1 MKFAPLRRFFY
12 ELHLWL
18 GLVSGLILFVVC
30 LSGSL
35 YVFRNEAR
43 QLAAPEFF
51 NVAKVQEK
59 RLSADEIV
67 AKVEAARPGKKV
79 GSLTIPE
86 SPTRTVAVVLN
97 DAPSKGGR
105 GQGAGPGAGQG
116 QGKRQGPRDG
126 SGRGQGRGKGQGL
139 RDGSGIDKAPHNAG
153 QGAGPGK
160 GQGQG
165 KRQGPRDGSGRG
177 QGRGEGQGLR
187 DGSGID
193 KAPQNAGQGAGR
205 GNGQGGGKGG
215 QGGGGRRRGETV
227 YVDPYTGAIVG
238 EGATPVDE
246 FFGSVMRLH
255 RFLWLPTE
263 IGRPIVGVA
272 TRIYVVI
279 SLTGLLLWLPR
290 SAAAWRRKSTWKTAL
305 NVRVRRGGWPLVFDL
320 HNALGFYTLL
330 PALILALTGLCWS
343 FGWYRDAV
351 GAVLGEAPF
360 KAKREQ
366 PEALTPPDGSPR
378 PATLEELIARHNE
391 LDPGAGDVTISI
403 PQDESTATTIQK
415 GRVDGFFA
423 LAVKNKTQW
432 DRLDASV
439 VSVERYGKTVEVE
452 RFADKPFGA
461 KIASSIRALHLGE
474 ITGLSSKIFFFVVC
488 LIATSFPATGV
499 ALWANKLRARN
510 KKRQA
515 QTDGDA
521 ASKSAPKTDGDASS
535 NAADETPTEE
545 TV

>member
-51 NVAKVQEK
+51 NVATVQEK

-97 DAPSKGGR
+97 DAPSKGER
-105 GQGAGPGAGQG
+105 GQGAGPGKGQG

-126 SGRGQGRGKGQGL
+126 SGRGQGRGEGQGL
-139 RDGSGIDKAPHNAG
+139 RDGSGIDQAPHNAG

-187 DGSGID
+187 DGSGVD

-215 QGGGGRRRGETV
+215 GGKRRGETV
-227 YVDPYTGAIVG
+227 YVDPYTGEIVG

-272 TRIYVVI
+272 TIIYVVI

-290 SAAAWRRKSTWKTAL
+290 TAAAWRRKSTWKTAL

-320 HNALGFYTLL
+320 HNALGFYTLV

-343 FGWYRDAV
+343 FGWYRDAA
-351 GAVLGEAPF
+351 GSLLGEAPF
-360 KAKREQ
+360 KAKSEK
-366 PEALTPPDGSPR
+366 PEAIGLPDGSPQ
-378 PATLEELIARHNE
+378 PASLEDLIAKHNK
-391 LDPGAGDVTISI
+391 LDPGAGDVTISL
-403 PQDESTATTIQK
+403 PQDPETTATTIEK
-415 GRVDGFFA
+415 GPVGGFFA
-423 LAVKNKTQW
+423 LNVKNKTQW
-432 DRLDASV
+432 NRPDGTV
-439 VSVERYGKTVEVE
+439 VSVERYGKMVEVE

-499 ALWANKLRARN
+499 ALWVHKLRARN
-510 KKRQA
+510 KKEEAQA
-515 QTDGDA
+515 DA
-521 ASKSAPKTDGDASS
+521 ANAEKSPETDA
-535 NAADETPTEE
+535 NAEKQAE
-545 TV
+545 

>member
-30 LSGSL
+30 LSGTL

-51 NVAKVQEK
+51 NVATVQEK

-97 DAPSKGGR
+97 DAPSKGER
-105 GQGAGPGAGQG
+105 GQGPGVG

-126 SGRGQGRGKGQGL
+126 SGNGQGGGRGE
-139 RDGSGIDKAPHNAG
+139 
-153 QGAGPGK
+153 
-160 GQGQG
+160 GQG

-193 KAPQNAGQGAGR
+193 KAPHNAGQGAGR

-215 QGGGGRRRGETV
+215 QGGGGKRRGETV
-227 YVDPYTGAIVG
+227 YVDPYTGEIVG

-272 TRIYVVI
+272 TLIYVVI

-290 SAAAWRRKSTWKTAL
+290 TAAAWRRKSTWKTAL

-320 HNALGFYTLL
+320 HNALGFYTLV

-343 FGWYRDAV
+343 FGWYRDAA

-360 KAKREQ
+360 KAKSEK
-366 PEALTPPDGSPR
+366 PESLTPPDGSPR
-378 PATLEELIARHNE
+378 PATLEELIAKHNK

-439 VSVERYGKTVEVE
+439 VSVERYGQTVEVE

-499 ALWANKLRARN
+499 ALWAHKLRARN
-510 KKRQA
+510 KKRRA

-521 ASKSAPKTDGDASS
+521 ASKSDPKTDGDASS
-535 NAADETPTEE
+535 NAVDETPTEE

>member
-1 MKFAPLRRFFY
+1 MKFAILRDFFY
-12 ELHLWL
+12 RLHLWL
-18 GLVSGLILFVVC
+18 GLASGLILFVVC

-43 QLAAPEFF
+43 QLAAPELFY
-51 NVAKVQEK
+51 VEATADQ

-97 DAPSKGGR
+97 DAPKKGGA
-105 GQGAGPGAGQG
+105 GAQKGETKNSGEKAKKS
-116 QGKRQGPRDG
+116 GKIG
-126 SGRGQGRGKGQGL
+126 GK
-139 RDGSGIDKAPHNAG
+139 H
-153 QGAGPGK
+153 
-160 GQGQG
+160 
-165 KRQGPRDGSGRG
+165 
-177 QGRGEGQGLR
+177 RGEM
-187 DGSGID
+187 
-193 KAPQNAGQGAGR
+193 
-205 GNGQGGGKGG
+205 
-215 QGGGGRRRGETV
+215 V

-238 EGATPVDE
+238 KGATPVDE
-246 FFGSVMRLH
+246 FFGFLMKLH
-255 RFLWLPTE
+255 RWLCLPTE

-272 TRIYVVI
+272 TLIYVVLT
-279 SLTGLLLWLPR
+279 LTGLLLWLPR
-290 SAAAWRRKSTWKTAL
+290 TAAAWRRKSTWKTAL

-499 ALWANKLRARN
+499 ALWAHKLRARN
-510 KKRQA
+510 KKRRA

-521 ASKSAPKTDGDASS
+521 AS
-535 NAADETPTEE
+535 
-545 TV
+545 

>member
-30 LSGSL
+30 LSGTL
-35 YVFRNEAR
+35 YVFREEVR
-43 QLAAPEFF
+43 RLAAPEFF
-51 NVAKVQEK
+51 YVEASQTQ

-67 AKVEAARPGKKV
+67 AKVEAAKPGKKV

-97 DAPSKGGR
+97 DAASKNGR
-105 GQGAGPGAGQG
+105 GQGAG
-116 QGKRQGPRDG
+116 
-126 SGRGQGRGKGQGL
+126 RGE
-139 RDGSGIDKAPHNAG
+139 
-153 QGAGPGK
+153 
-160 GQGQG
+160 GQG

-187 DGSGID
+187 DGFGVD
-193 KAPQNAGQGAGR
+193 KTSHNAGQAAGR
-205 GNGQGGGKGG
+205 GNGKGGGK
-215 QGGGGRRRGETV
+215 RRGETV
-227 YVDPYTGAIVG
+227 YVDPYTGEIVG
-238 EGATPVDE
+238 EGKTSVDD
-246 FFGSVMRLH
+246 FFGFLMRLH
-255 RFLWLPTE
+255 RWLCLPTE

-272 TRIYVVI
+272 TIIYVVI

-290 SAAAWRRKSTWKTAL
+290 TAAAWRRKSTWKTAL

-320 HNALGFYTLL
+320 HNALGFYTLV

-360 KAKREQ
+360 KAKSEK
-366 PEALTPPDGSPR
+366 PEEIALPDGSSQ
-378 PATLEELIARHNE
+378 PASLETLIAKHNK
-391 LDPGAGDVTISI
+391 LDPGAGDVTISL
-403 PQDESTATTIQK
+403 PQDPETTATTIQK
-415 GRVDGFFA
+415 GPVGGFFA

-432 DRLDASV
+432 NRPDGTV

-461 KIASSIRALHLGE
+461 KIASSIKALHLGE
-474 ITGLSSKIFFFVVC
+474 IAGLSSKILAFVVC
-488 LIATSFPATGV
+488 LIATSFPASGV
-499 ALWANKLRARN
+499 ALWVGKLRARN
-510 KKRQA
+510 KKEQA
-515 QTDGDA
+515 QTDA
-521 ASKSAPKTDGDASS
+521 ANAEKSPETDS
-535 NAADETPTEE
+535 NAEKQAE
-545 TV
+545 

>member
-18 GLVSGLILFVVC
+18 GLVSGLILFIVC
-30 LSGSL
+30 LSGTL

-51 NVAKVQEK
+51 NVATVQEK

-97 DAPSKGGR
+97 DAPSKGER
-105 GQGAGPGAGQG
+105 GQGAG
-116 QGKRQGPRDG
+116 
-126 SGRGQGRGKGQGL
+126 KGQ
-139 RDGSGIDKAPHNAG
+139 
-153 QGAGPGK
+153 

-193 KAPQNAGQGAGR
+193 KAPHNAGQGAGR
-205 GNGQGGGKGG
+205 GNGKGG
-215 QGGGGRRRGETV
+215 QGGGGKRRGETV

-272 TRIYVVI
+272 TLIYVVLT
-279 SLTGLLLWLPR
+279 LTGLLLWLPR
-290 SAAAWRRKSTWKTAL
+290 TAAAWRRKSTWKTAL

-320 HNALGFYTLL
+320 HNALGFYTLV

-360 KAKREQ
+360 KAKSEK
-366 PEALTPPDGSPR
+366 PESLTPPDGSPR
-378 PATLEELIARHNE
+378 PATLEELIAKHNK
-391 LDPGAGDVTISI
+391 LDPGAGDVTILI

-499 ALWANKLRARN
+499 ALWAHKLRARG
-510 KKRQA
+510 KKRRA
-515 QTDGDA
+515 QTEGDTVSNA
-521 ASKSAPKTDGDASS
+521 DQETDDVASNADRKSADK
-535 NAADETPTEE
+535 TPTEE

>member
-51 NVAKVQEK
+51 NVATVQEK

-67 AKVEAARPGKKV
+67 AKVEAARPDKKV

-97 DAPSKGGR
+97 DAPSKGER
-105 GQGAGPGAGQG
+105 GQGPGV
-116 QGKRQGPRDG
+116 
-126 SGRGQGRGKGQGL
+126 
-139 RDGSGIDKAPHNAG
+139 
-153 QGAGPGK
+153 
-160 GQGQG
+160 GQG

-215 QGGGGRRRGETV
+215 QGGGGKRRGETV
-227 YVDPYTGAIVG
+227 YVDPYTGEIVG

-272 TRIYVVI
+272 TLIYVVLT
-279 SLTGLLLWLPR
+279 LTGLLLWLPR
-290 SAAAWRRKSTWKTAL
+290 TAAAWRRKATWKTAL

-360 KAKREQ
+360 KAKSEK
-366 PEALTPPDGSPR
+366 PESLTPPDGSPR

-439 VSVERYGKTVEVE
+439 VSVERYGQTVEVE

-510 KKRQA
+510 KKRRA
-515 QTDGDA
+515 QTDGDVA
-521 ASKSAPKTDGDASS
+521 EEASNQETPS
-535 NAADETPTEE
+535 ADETPTKE

>member
-30 LSGSL
+30 FSGSL

-43 QLAAPEFF
+43 QLAAPKFF
-51 NVAKVQEK
+51 YVEASADQ

-97 DAPSKGGR
+97 DAPSKGER
-105 GQGAGPGAGQG
+105 GQGPGV
-116 QGKRQGPRDG
+116 
-126 SGRGQGRGKGQGL
+126 
-139 RDGSGIDKAPHNAG
+139 
-153 QGAGPGK
+153 
-160 GQGQG
+160 GQG

-187 DGSGID
+187 DGSGVD

-215 QGGGGRRRGETV
+215 QGGRGKRRGETV
-227 YVDPYTGAIVG
+227 YVDPYTGEIVG
-238 EGATPVDE
+238 EGATSVDE
-246 FFGSVMRLH
+246 FFGFLMRLH
-255 RFLWLPTE
+255 RWLCLPTE

-272 TRIYVVI
+272 TLIYVVI

-290 SAAAWRRKSTWKTAL
+290 TAAAWRRKSTWKTAL

-320 HNALGFYTLL
+320 HNALGFYTLV

-343 FGWYRDAV
+343 FGWYRDAA

-360 KAKREQ
+360 KAKTEK

-378 PATLEELIARHNE
+378 PATLEELIAKHNK

-415 GRVDGFFA
+415 GRVDGFFV
-423 LAVKNKTQW
+423 LNVKNKTQW

-461 KIASSIRALHLGE
+461 KIASSIRGIHLGE
-474 ITGLSSKIFFFVVC
+474 ITGLSSKILAFLVC

-499 ALWANKLRARN
+499 ALWVRKLRARN
-510 KKRQA
+510 KKDEA
-515 QTDGDA
+515 IDA
-521 ASKSAPKTDGDASS
+521 ASSD
-535 NAADETPTEE
+535 AADGASAEE
-545 TV
+545 TSEATA

>member
-97 DAPSKGGR
+97 DAPSKGER
-105 GQGAGPGAGQG
+105 GQGAGPG
-116 QGKRQGPRDG
+116 K
-126 SGRGQGRGKGQGL
+126 
-139 RDGSGIDKAPHNAG
+139 
-153 QGAGPGK
+153 
-160 GQGQG
+160 G

-215 QGGGGRRRGETV
+215 GGKRRGETV
-227 YVDPYTGAIVG
+227 YVDPYTGEIVG

-272 TRIYVVI
+272 TIIYVVI

-290 SAAAWRRKSTWKTAL
+290 TAAAWRRKSTWKTAL

-320 HNALGFYTLL
+320 HNALGFYTLV

-360 KAKREQ
+360 KAKTEK
-366 PEALTPPDGSPR
+366 PETLTPPDGSPQ
-378 PATLEELIARHNE
+378 PATLEELIAKHNE

-499 ALWANKLRARN
+499 ALWAHKLRARN
-510 KKRQA
+510 KKRRA
-515 QTDGDA
+515 QTDGDVA
-521 ASKSAPKTDGDASS
+521 EEASNQETPS
-535 NAADETPTEE
+535 ADETPNQE

>member
-1 MKFAPLRRFFY
+1 MKFAPIRRFFY

-51 NVAKVQEK
+51 YVEATADQ

-97 DAPSKGGR
+97 DAPSKGER
-105 GQGAGPGAGQG
+105 
-116 QGKRQGPRDG
+116 
-126 SGRGQGRGKGQGL
+126 
-139 RDGSGIDKAPHNAG
+139 G

-215 QGGGGRRRGETV
+215 QGGGGKRRGETV
-227 YVDPYTGAIVG
+227 YVDPYTGEIVG
-238 EGATPVDE
+238 EGATPVDA
-246 FFGSVMRLH
+246 FFGFLMRLH
-255 RFLWLPTE
+255 RWLCLPTE

-272 TRIYVVI
+272 TLIYVVI

-290 SAAAWRRKSTWKTAL
+290 TAAAWRRKSTWKTAL

-320 HNALGFYTLL
+320 HNALGFYTLV

-343 FGWYRDAV
+343 FGWYRDAA

-360 KAKREQ
+360 KAKSEK
-366 PEALTPPDGSPR
+366 PESLTPPDGSPR
-378 PATLEELIARHNE
+378 PATLEELIAKHNE

-439 VSVERYGKTVEVE
+439 VSVERYGKMVEVE

-499 ALWANKLRARN
+499 ALWAHKLRARN
-510 KKRQA
+510 KKRRA

-521 ASKSAPKTDGDASS
+521 ASKKAQ
-535 NAADETPTEE
+535 NE
-545 TV
+545 

>member
-1 MKFAPLRRFFY
+1 MKFATLRDFFY
-12 ELHLWL
+12 RLHLWL

-43 QLAAPEFF
+43 QLAAPKFF
-51 NVAKVQEK
+51 YVEASADQ

-97 DAPSKGGR
+97 DAPSKGER
-105 GQGAGPGAGQG
+105 GQ
-116 QGKRQGPRDG
+116 D
-126 SGRGQGRGKGQGL
+126 
-139 RDGSGIDKAPHNAG
+139 
-153 QGAGPGK
+153 AGPGK

-205 GNGQGGGKGG
+205 GNSQGGGKGG
-215 QGGGGRRRGETV
+215 GGKRRGETV
-227 YVDPYTGAIVG
+227 YVDPYTGEIVG

-272 TRIYVVI
+272 TLIYVVI

-290 SAAAWRRKSTWKTAL
+290 TAAAWRRKSTWKTAL

-320 HNALGFYTLL
+320 HNALGFYSLL

-360 KAKREQ
+360 KAKSEK

-510 KKRQA
+510 KKRRA
-515 QTDGDA
+515 QTDGDVA
-521 ASKSAPKTDGDASS
+521 EEASNQETPS
-535 NAADETPTEE
+535 ADETPTKE

>member
-51 NVAKVQEK
+51 NVATVQEK

-97 DAPSKGGR
+97 DASSKGGR
-105 GQGAGPGAGQG
+105 
-116 QGKRQGPRDG
+116 
-126 SGRGQGRGKGQGL
+126 
-139 RDGSGIDKAPHNAG
+139 G

-205 GNGQGGGKGG
+205 GNGQGGGGK
-215 QGGGGRRRGETV
+215 RRGETV
-227 YVDPYTGAIVG
+227 YVDPYNG
-238 EGATPVDE
+238 EILGGKTPVDE
-246 FFGSVMRLH
+246 FFGFLMRLH
-255 RFLWLPTE
+255 RWLCLPTE

-272 TRIYVVI
+272 TLIYVVLT
-279 SLTGLLLWLPR
+279 LTGLLLWLPR
-290 SAAAWRRKSTWKTAL
+290 TAAAWRRKSTWKTAL

-360 KAKREQ
+360 KAKTEK
-366 PEALTPPDGSPR
+366 PESLTPPDGSPR
-378 PATLEELIARHNE
+378 PATLEELIAKHNK
-391 LDPGAGDVTISI
+391 LDPGPGDVTISI

-521 ASKSAPKTDGDASS
+521 AEEASNQETPS
-535 NAADETPTEE
+535 VDETPTKE

>member
-1 MKFAPLRRFFY
+1 MKFATLRDFFY
-12 ELHLWL
+12 RLHLWL

-43 QLAAPEFF
+43 QLAAPKFF
-51 NVAKVQEK
+51 YVEASADQ

-97 DAPSKGGR
+97 DAPSKGER
-105 GQGAGPGAGQG
+105 GQGPGV
-116 QGKRQGPRDG
+116 
-126 SGRGQGRGKGQGL
+126 
-139 RDGSGIDKAPHNAG
+139 
-153 QGAGPGK
+153 
-160 GQGQG
+160 GQG

-205 GNGQGGGKGG
+205 GNSQGGGKGG
-215 QGGGGRRRGETV
+215 GGKRRGETV
-227 YVDPYTGAIVG
+227 YVDPYTGEIVG

-246 FFGSVMRLH
+246 FFGFLMRLH
-255 RFLWLPTE
+255 RWLCLPTE

-272 TRIYVVI
+272 TLIYVVLT
-279 SLTGLLLWLPR
+279 LTGLLLWLPR
-290 SAAAWRRKSTWKTAL
+290 TAAAWRRKATWKTAL

-360 KAKREQ
+360 KAKSEK
-366 PEALTPPDGSPR
+366 PESLTPPDGSPR
-378 PATLEELIARHNE
+378 PATLEELIAKHNE

-439 VSVERYGKTVEVE
+439 VSVERYGQTVEVE

-499 ALWANKLRARN
+499 ALWAHKLRARN

-521 ASKSAPKTDGDASS
+521 ASNSNRETGDAAS
-535 NAADETPTEE
+535 NADRKSADETPTDE

>member
-1 MKFAPLRRFFY
+1 MKFATLRDFFY
-12 ELHLWL
+12 RLHLWL
-18 GLVSGLILFVVC
+18 GLASGLILFVVC

-35 YVFRNEAR
+35 YVFREEAR
-43 QLAAPEFF
+43 RLVAPELFY
-51 NVAKVQEK
+51 VEASADQ

-67 AKVEAARPGKKV
+67 AKVEAARPDKKV

-97 DAPSKGGR
+97 DAPSKEGR
-105 GQGAGPGAGQG
+105 GQGPGA
-116 QGKRQGPRDG
+116 
-126 SGRGQGRGKGQGL
+126 
-139 RDGSGIDKAPHNAG
+139 
-153 QGAGPGK
+153 

-193 KAPQNAGQGAGR
+193 KAPHNAGQGAGR

-238 EGATPVDE
+238 EGATSVDE
-246 FFGSVMRLH
+246 FFGFLMRLH
-255 RFLWLPTE
+255 RFLCLPTE

-272 TRIYVVI
+272 TLIYVVLT
-279 SLTGLLLWLPR
+279 LTGLLLWLPR
-290 SAAAWRRKSTWKTAL
+290 TAAAWRRKATWKLAF
-305 NVRVRRGGWPLVFDL
+305 NVRFRRGGWPLVFDL

-366 PEALTPPDGSPR
+366 PESLTPPDGSPR
-378 PATLEELIARHNE
+378 PATLEELIAKHNE

-461 KIASSIRALHLGE
+461 KIASSIKALHLGE

-499 ALWANKLRARN
+499 ALWAHKLRARN
-510 KKRQA
+510 KKRRA

-521 ASKSAPKTDGDASS
+521 ASKSDPKTDGDAAS
-535 NAADETPTEE
+535 NADRKSVDKTPTE
-545 TV
+545 

>member
-1 MKFAPLRRFFY
+1 MKFATLRDFFY
-12 ELHLWL
+12 RLHLWL

-43 QLAAPEFF
+43 QLAAPKFF
-51 NVAKVQEK
+51 YVEASADQ

-97 DAPSKGGR
+97 DAPSKGER
-105 GQGAGPGAGQG
+105 GQ
-116 QGKRQGPRDG
+116 D
-126 SGRGQGRGKGQGL
+126 
-139 RDGSGIDKAPHNAG
+139 
-153 QGAGPGK
+153 AGPGK

-205 GNGQGGGKGG
+205 GNSQGGGKGG
-215 QGGGGRRRGETV
+215 GGKRRGETV
-227 YVDPYTGAIVG
+227 YVDPYTGEIVG

-246 FFGSVMRLH
+246 FFGFLMRLH
-255 RFLWLPTE
+255 RWLCLPTE

-272 TRIYVVI
+272 TLIYVVLT
-279 SLTGLLLWLPR
+279 LTGLLLWLPR
-290 SAAAWRRKSTWKTAL
+290 TAAAWRRKATWKTAL

-360 KAKREQ
+360 KAKSEK
-366 PEALTPPDGSPR
+366 PESLTPPDGSPR
-378 PATLEELIARHNE
+378 PATLEELIAKHNE

-439 VSVERYGKTVEVE
+439 VSVERYGQTVEVE

-499 ALWANKLRARN
+499 ALWAHKLRARN

-521 ASKSAPKTDGDASS
+521 ASNSNRETGDAAS
-535 NAADETPTEE
+535 NADRKSADETPTDE

>member
-1 MKFAPLRRFFY
+1 MQFASLRRFFY
-12 ELHLWL
+12 QLHLWL
-18 GLVSGLILFVVC
+18 GVVSGLILFVVC

-35 YVFRNEAR
+35 YVFREEVRRAV
-43 QLAAPEFF
+43 APEQFY
-51 NVAKVQEK
+51 VEASAEQ
-59 RLSADEIV
+59 RLSADELV
-67 AKVEAARPGKKV
+67 AKVEAAKPGKKV
-79 GSLTIPE
+79 GSLTLPE

-97 DAPSKGGR
+97 DAPKKDEKG
-105 GQGAGPGAGQG
+105 P
-116 QGKRQGPRDG
+116 K
-126 SGRGQGRGKGQGL
+126 
-139 RDGSGIDKAPHNAG
+139 
-153 QGAGPGK
+153 
-160 GQGQG
+160 
-165 KRQGPRDGSGRG
+165 
-177 QGRGEGQGLR
+177 GEGQREGK
-187 DGSGID
+187 GGE
-193 KAPQNAGQGAGR
+193 KGGAKPEKGGEKAGQKPQDAGK
-205 GNGQGGGKGG
+205 GGGKP
-215 QGGGGRRRGETV
+215 QGGKPRGEMI
-227 YVDPYTGAIVG
+227 YVNPYTGEIVG
-238 EGATPVDE
+238 DGKTSVDE
-246 FFGSVMRLH
+246 FFGFLMKLH
-255 RFLWLPTE
+255 RWLCLPTE

-272 TRIYVVI
+272 TIIYVVI

-290 SAAAWRRKSTWKTAL
+290 TAAAWSRKSTWKTAL

-360 KAKREQ
+360 KAKSEK
-366 PEALTPPDGSPR
+366 PESLTPPDGSPR
-378 PATLEELIARHNE
+378 PATLEELIAKHNK

-499 ALWANKLRARN
+499 ALWAHKLRARN
-510 KKRQA
+510 KKRRA
-515 QTDGDA
+515 QTEGDA

-535 NAADETPTEE
+535 NAVDETPTEE

>member
-18 GLVSGLILFVVC
+18 GLASGLILFVVC

-51 NVAKVQEK
+51 YVEATADQ

-97 DAPSKGGR
+97 DAPSKGER
-105 GQGAGPGAGQG
+105 
-116 QGKRQGPRDG
+116 
-126 SGRGQGRGKGQGL
+126 
-139 RDGSGIDKAPHNAG
+139 G

-215 QGGGGRRRGETV
+215 QGGGGKRRGETI

-238 EGATPVDE
+238 EGATPVDA
-246 FFGSVMRLH
+246 FFGFLMRLH
-255 RFLWLPTE
+255 RWLCLPTE

-272 TRIYVVI
+272 TLIYVVI

-290 SAAAWRRKSTWKTAL
+290 TAAAWRRKSTWKTAL

-320 HNALGFYTLL
+320 HNALGFYTLV

-343 FGWYRDAV
+343 FGWYRDAA

-360 KAKREQ
+360 KAKSEK
-366 PEALTPPDGSPR
+366 PESLTPPDGSPR
-378 PATLEELIARHNE
+378 PATLEELIAKHNE

-439 VSVERYGKTVEVE
+439 VSVERYGQMVEVE

-499 ALWANKLRARN
+499 ALWTHKLRARN
-510 KKRQA
+510 KKRRA

-521 ASKSAPKTDGDASS
+521 ASKSDPKTDGDASS
-535 NAADETPTEE
+535 NAVDETPTEE

>member
-12 ELHLWL
+12 EHHLWL
-18 GLVSGLILFVVC
+18 GLGSGLIHLVVC

-97 DAPSKGGR
+97 DAPSKGER
-105 GQGAGPGAGQG
+105 GQGAGPG
-116 QGKRQGPRDG
+116 K
-126 SGRGQGRGKGQGL
+126 
-139 RDGSGIDKAPHNAG
+139 
-153 QGAGPGK
+153 
-160 GQGQG
+160 G

-215 QGGGGRRRGETV
+215 GGRRRGETV
-227 YVDPYTGAIVG
+227 YVDPYTGEIVG

-272 TRIYVVI
+272 TLIYVVI

-320 HNALGFYTLL
+320 HNALGFYTLV

-343 FGWYRDAV
+343 FGWYRDAA
-351 GAVLGEAPF
+351 GAVLGEAPY
-360 KAKREQ
+360 KAKSEK
-366 PEALTPPDGSPR
+366 PDSLTPPDGSPR
-378 PATLEELIARHNE
+378 PATLEELIAKHNE

-499 ALWANKLRARN
+499 ALWAHKLRARN
-510 KKRQA
+510 KKRRA
-515 QTDGDA
+515 QTDGDVA
-521 ASKSAPKTDGDASS
+521 EEASNQETPS
-535 NAADETPTEE
+535 ADETPNQE

>member
-51 NVAKVQEK
+51 NVATVQEK

-97 DAPSKGGR
+97 DAPSKGER
-105 GQGAGPGAGQG
+105 GQGPGVG

-126 SGRGQGRGKGQGL
+126 SGNGQG
-139 RDGSGIDKAPHNAG
+139 
-153 QGAGPGK
+153 PGV
-160 GQGQG
+160 GQG

-215 QGGGGRRRGETV
+215 QGGGGKRRGETV
-227 YVDPYTGAIVG
+227 YVDPYTGEIVG

-272 TRIYVVI
+272 TLIYVVI

-290 SAAAWRRKSTWKTAL
+290 TAAAWRRKSTWKTAL

-320 HNALGFYTLL
+320 HNALGFYTLI

-360 KAKREQ
+360 KAKSEK
-366 PEALTPPDGSPR
+366 PETLTPPDGSPQ
-378 PATLEELIARHNE
+378 PATLEELIAKHNK
-391 LDPGAGDVTISI
+391 LDPGPGDVTISI

-439 VSVERYGKTVEVE
+439 VSVERYGQTVEVE

-499 ALWANKLRARN
+499 ALWAHKLRARN

-515 QTDGDA
+515 QADGDA
-521 ASKSAPKTDGDASS
+521 ASKSDPKPDGDASS
-535 NAADETPTEE
+535 NAVDETPTEE